1 MEALREEKQLRFCP
15 WMHTQQEGHDFAV
28 RGYLATRGE
37 EEENLRETQKRPE
50 LVREEP
56 TDNSWVEVN
65 RPWREC
71 TMGIMNRRVRR
82 IEQAGK
88 AWSRGWSVD
97 VGKGLTILPPHSQRQ

>member
-1 MEALREEKQLRFCP
+1 MRKNDSVFVRGCTHNRKDAI
-15 WMHTQQEGHDFAV
+15 FAV
-28 RGYLATRGE
+28 RGCSANHGG

-50 LVREEP
+50 LVREKP

-71 TMGIMNRRVRR
+71 TMGTMIRRVRR
-82 IEQAGK
+82 TEQAGQ

-97 VGKGLTILPPHSQRQ
+97 VGKGLTVLPPHSQRQ